1 MAGGRILYPKNSSPA
16 LYFYGSTKSYKNR
29 RGIFPDVNKRSSEI
43 RMQDKKW
50 LDNRYL
56 SPLFGDYLL
65 QAYLDKIIIAF
76 YVLFKKLNLIFSH
89 KKLIL
94 WGDVLASF

>member
-1 MAGGRILYPKNSSPA
+1 M
-16 LYFYGSTKSYKNR
+16 
-29 RGIFPDVNKRSSEI
+29 NKRSSEI